1 MPNKAKLYM
10 KLIFV
15 YVFIMNTNLALIISF
30 GSELIATFFTDQPVL
45 ISLINDTIAY
55 MGIVVMIHGG
65 SMIISGALRGLGK

>member
-1 MPNKAKLYM
+1 M